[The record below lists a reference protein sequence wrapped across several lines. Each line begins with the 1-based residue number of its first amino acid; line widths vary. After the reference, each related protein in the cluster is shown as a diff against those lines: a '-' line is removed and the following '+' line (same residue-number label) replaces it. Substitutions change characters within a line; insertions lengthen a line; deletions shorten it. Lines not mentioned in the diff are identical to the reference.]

1 MKTRCPGCGAEMSV
15 DVLLAGEDAGGTL
28 AAVMGMTPLGR
39 LLLRYLALFR
49 PAGRALAWD
58 RARRLVEEIA
68 PAIVTGR
75 VEHKGRLYAAPEAA
89 WAAAIEQMLASRD
102 SLRLPLKSHGYLISI
117 VAAGAE
123 RAEAAAETRRED
135 TRRVESQARGAAPDA
150 TPAPQKR
157 EIPQHIRGAL
167 AHYLPP
173 KPQETPD
180 ASDQG

>member
-1 MKTRCPGCGAEMSV
+1 MSI
-15 DVLLAGEDAGGTL
+15 DVLLAGEDAGATL

-39 LLLRYLALFR
+39 LMLRYLALFR

-68 PAIVTGR
+68 PAIVSGR
-75 VEHKGRLYAAPEAA
+75 VERNGRGYAAPEAA
-89 WAAAIEQMLASRD
+89 WVAAIEQMLAQRD
-102 SLRLPLKSHGYLISI
+102 TLRLPLKSHGYLLEI

-123 RAEAAAETRRED
+123 RGEAKAEAQREER
-135 TRRVESQARGAAPDA
+135 RRVESAARGDPIGRA
-150 TPAPQKR
+150 TPADPTPDKR

-167 AHYLPP
+167 AQYTRGPATRVDI
-173 KPQETPD
+173 EESTD